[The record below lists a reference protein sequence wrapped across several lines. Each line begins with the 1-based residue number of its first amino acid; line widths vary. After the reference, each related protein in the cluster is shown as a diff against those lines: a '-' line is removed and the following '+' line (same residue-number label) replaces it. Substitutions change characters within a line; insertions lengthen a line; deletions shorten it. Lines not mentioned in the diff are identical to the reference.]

1 MVDKTDIQNIDN
13 KLQEEIDKIVFY
25 IQREIQTGTE
35 ETLYRETKLFVFAK
49 SIKNNLEN
57 FFIYNENKEDIINRF
72 VETFLYEDD
81 IVEKTYTYLYENNGT
96 KYDLFMDRVR
106 LLDSIEFFLNNR

>member
-57 FFIYNENKEDIINRF
+57 FFIYNENKEYIINRF
-72 VETFLYEDD
+72 VETFLYEDN
-81 IVEKTYTYLYENNGT
+81 IIEKIYTYLYENNGT

>member
-1 MVDKTDIQNIDN
+1 MVDKTDIRNIDN

-72 VETFLYEDD
+72 VETFLYENN
-81 IVEKTYTYLYENNGT
+81 IVEKIYTYLYESNGT

>member
-81 IVEKTYTYLYENNGT
+81 IVEKIYTYLYESNGT